1 MLSSRRG
8 MGGRNAITVL
18 SLSQHRVVQEKQ
30 KKNILVLPIYLIYC
44 LHLHLL
50 PNLIVRATAPPM
62 NPSGQL
68 PRTILPTFLLPT
80 CPGMMLQFHQG
91 SAQPSSLSTSA
102 SLWSSASSAMV
113 FFQNKL
119 PSTCGVTWQ
128 LEESEWA
135 CSSVSRPLIHYLAL
149 LNILRGKG
157 WVCSENHWFQDPP
170 CNQMRS
176 DSTSVPSA
184 LSSSSSSC
192 GVTSQHI

>member
-1 MLSSRRG
+1 

-18 SLSQHRVVQEKQ
+18 SLSQHRVVQEK
-30 KKNILVLPIYLIYC
+30 KNILVLLIYLIYC

-50 PNLIVRATAPPM
+50 PNLIVRATAPPT
-62 NPSGQL
+62 NPLSQL
-68 PRTILPTFLLPT
+68 PRAISPTFLLLT
-80 CPGMMLQFHQG
+80 CPGMMPQFHQG

-119 PSTCGVTWQ
+119 PSTCGATWQ

-135 CSSVSRPLIHYLAL
+135 CSSVSSPLIHYLAL
-149 LNILRGKG
+149 LNILRSKG

-170 CNQMRS
+170 SNEMRS

-184 LSSSSSSC
+184 LSSSSASC